1 MRKLIL
7 LIFTISTLLISEE
20 IKDRNK
26 LFTSICTEDVKLG
39 IFFEDGKIWNPIGLK
54 PKQHI
59 VQKIKKGNLLESGEC
74 SFPELDLDYKVER
87 GDRIYRKNCYNIRGA
102 DSEFYGSSSK
112 VCYEGWKKIDG
123 QEILEGIDCESFK
136 LMPNKYFQQSE
147 TDGIMSI
154 GMIQDIEEI
163 YKKSI
168 PTLSVGKCKVI
179 SQ

>member
-1 MRKLIL
+1 MKKIVLLIL
-7 LIFTISTLLISEE
+7 IFSTLLISEE

-26 LFTSICTEDVKLG
+26 LFTSICTDDVKLG
-39 IFFEDGKIWNPIGLK
+39 IYLINGKWEPSGMK

-59 VQKIKKGNLLESGEC
+59 VQKIKKGNFLESGVC
-74 SFPELDLDYKVER
+74 SFSDSDLDYKLEH
-87 GDRIYRKNCYNIRGA
+87 GDRTYRKGCYNIREV
-102 DSEFYGSSSK
+102 DSEFYGNSSK
-112 VCYEGWKKIDG
+112 VCDESWKKIDG
-123 QEILEGIDCESFK
+123 QEMLEGIDCKSFK

-147 TDGIMSI
+147 TNGINNI
-154 GMIQDIEEI
+154 GVIQDIEEI